1 MPEKLKDIKDTAAD
15 AVEII
20 RELGTPEVRESLEK
34 LRDIVGSAKE
44 LLETLKEPA
53 MVTNIENLRLT
64 AESFEKAG
72 ARIEGT
78 MGELKNSGVL
88 DEVKGAAASAR
99 SALDS
104 VGSGANTGETMTA
117 VKEMVHSLT
126 GLFDELKLTVSASKR
141 SGTVRNIEETVHDT
155 REIFSSEK

>member
-34 LRDIVGSAKE
+34 VRDTVGSAKE
-44 LLETLKEPA
+44 LLEMLKEPA
-53 MVTNIENLRLT
+53 MVTNIENFRLT
-64 AESFEKAG
+64 AESFEKTG
-72 ARIEGT
+72 ARIEGV
-78 MGELKNSGVL
+78 MRDLKESGIL

-99 SALDS
+99 TALDS
-104 VGSGANTGETMTA
+104 VGGTNTGETMTA
-117 VKEMVHSLT
+117 LKEMVHSISELVN
-126 GLFDELKLTVSASKR
+126 ELKLTVSASR
-141 SGTVRNIEETVHDT
+141 QSGVVRNVEEAVRDT

>member
-1 MPEKLKDIKDTAAD
+1 MAEKLKDIKDTAAD

-34 LRDIVGSAKE
+34 VRDTVSSAKE
-44 LLETLKEPA
+44 LLEMLKEPA
-53 MVTNIENLRLT
+53 MVTNIENMRLT

-72 ARIEGT
+72 ARIEGAVA
-78 MGELKNSGVL
+78 ELKSSGVL

-99 SALDS
+99 NAIDS
-104 VGSGANTGETMTA
+104 VGSGTGTGETITA
-117 VKEMVHSLT
+117 VKEMIRSLS
-126 GLFDELKLTVSASKR
+126 GLIDELKLTVSASKQ
-141 SGTVRNIEETVHDT
+141 GGVVRNIEETVHDT